1 MSSSRLRR
9 VLATSTLSVALVAGG
24 VVAPT
29 AGAVTTSIKNNKCT
43 ITLSDKESSD
53 LSNAES
59 KDNDVDS
66 GLLQDDYE
74 ILPKDAEARARAVQN
89 QSDELYRDLA
99 DFETEVELGDED
111 AVKRAKNNI
120 KVAETFR
127 DIAPEY
133 IKALNACAKKEEFNK
148 KKDSD
153 RDNTSSNIDKGGAI
167 LLGVSGALTIILMAL
182 RAAGP
187 FLKTILPPQ
196 LADMIPA

>member
-9 VLATSTLSVALVAGG
+9 VVATSTLSVALVAGG

-148 KKDSD
+148 KKDAD
-153 RDNTSSNIDKGGAI
+153 GDNTSSNIDKGGAI
-167 LLGVSGALTIILMAL
+167 ILGVSGALTIILMAL

-187 FLKTILPPQ
+187 FLKTVLPPQ

>member
-9 VLATSTLSVALVAGG
+9 VVATSTLSVALIAGG

-29 AGAVTTSIKNNKCT
+29 AGAVTTTMKNGKCT
-43 ITLSDKESSD
+43 ITLSDDESSD
-53 LSNAES
+53 LSKAES

-66 GLLQDDYE
+66 SLLKDGYE
-74 ILPKDAEARARAVQN
+74 ILPKDAAARARAVKE

-99 DFETEVELGDED
+99 SFETEAEIGDEES
-111 AVKRAKNNI
+111 AKRAKNNI

-133 IKALNACAKKEEFNK
+133 VKALNACEKKQEFNK

-153 RDNTSSNIDKGGAI
+153 SDNTSSNIDTGGAI
-167 LLGVSGALTIILMAL
+167 LFGVTAGLTIILMAL

-187 FLKTILPPQ
+187 FLKTVLPPQ
-196 LADMIPA
+196 LADMLPA

>member
-9 VLATSTLSVALVAGG
+9 VVATSTLSVALVAGG

-43 ITLSDKESSD
+43 ITLSDKESTD

-153 RDNTSSNIDKGGAI
+153 GDNTSSDIDKGGAI
-167 LLGVSGALTIILMAL
+167 LLGVSGALTVILMAL

-187 FLKTILPPQ
+187 FLKTVLPPQ

>member
-9 VLATSTLSVALVAGG
+9 VVATSTLSVALVAGG

>member
-9 VLATSTLSVALVAGG
+9 VVATSTLSVALIAGG

-29 AGAVTTSIKNNKCT
+29 AGAVTTTIKNEKCT

-66 GLLQDDYE
+66 GLLKDDYE
-74 ILPKDAEARARAVQN
+74 ILPKDAAARARAVET

-99 DFETEVELGDED
+99 AYETEAEIGDEES
-111 AVKRAKNNI
+111 AKRAKNNV
-120 KVAETFR
+120 KVVETFR

-133 IKALNACAKKEEFNK
+133 VKALNACANNKEFNK

-153 RDNTSSNIDKGGAI
+153 SDNTSSNIDTGGAI
-167 LLGVSGALTIILMAL
+167 LFGVTGGLTIILMAL

-196 LADMIPA
+196 LANMIPA

>member
-9 VLATSTLSVALVAGG
+9 VVATSTLSVALVAGG

-43 ITLSDKESSD
+43 ITLSDKESTD

>member
-1 MSSSRLRR
+1 M
-9 VLATSTLSVALVAGG
+9 AGG

>member
-9 VLATSTLSVALVAGG
+9 VVATSTLSVALVAGG

-29 AGAVTTSIKNNKCT
+29 AGAVTTSIKNDKCT
-43 ITLSDKESSD
+43 ITLSEKESND

-66 GLLQDDYE
+66 GLLKDDYE

-99 DFETEVELGDED
+99 GFETEVELGDED

-167 LLGVSGALTIILMAL
+167 LLGVSGALTVILMAL

>member
-1 MSSSRLRR
+1 M
-9 VLATSTLSVALVAGG
+9 VATSTLSVALVAGG

>member
-9 VLATSTLSVALVAGG
+9 VVATSTLSVALVAGG

-29 AGAVTTSIKNNKCT
+29 AGAVTTSIKNDKCT
-43 ITLSDKESSD
+43 ITLSEKESND

-66 GLLQDDYE
+66 SLLKDDYE
-74 ILPKDAEARARAVQN
+74 ILPKDAGARARAVQN

-99 DFETEVELGDED
+99 DFEAEVELGDED

-187 FLKTILPPQ
+187 FLKTVLPPQ

>member
-9 VLATSTLSVALVAGG
+9 VVATSTLSVALVAGG

-29 AGAVTTSIKNNKCT
+29 AGAVTTSIKNDKCT
-43 ITLSDKESSD
+43 ITLSEKESND

-66 GLLQDDYE
+66 GLLKDDYE

-153 RDNTSSNIDKGGAI
+153 SDNTSSNIDKSGAI
-167 LLGVSGALTIILMAL
+167 ILGVSGALTVILMAL

-187 FLKTILPPQ
+187 FLKTVLPPQ